1 MPLARL
7 ELRNEYGLGDS
18 ELYRKAASGK
28 EGAEAILQG
37 VSVSGLVGILRL
49 LGDVAEFGAEIF
61 HDLHEQVMITA
72 ARGQKMLS
80 RIKKIEEALPS
91 IEDAIHRKASYIDLV
106 YEIGSSWHADL
117 RIMDGHLSYD
127 DLPQFIME
135 SYEECRDP
143 PRLYL
148 LDKYDRAGTGACL
161 KRYSDPSY
169 FKRAWATS
177 EPEKTQQIQKE
188 KKLKKFK
195 RKLSRFTEGDVQ
207 DPLSSSQCNS
217 LASSERFAPLSN
229 DDQSL
234 SAESSLVSEMRLKS
248 EVISAPQLL
257 NTMNKLN
264 FTGHVS
270 ETNHSILPNDLDCD
284 RLSVSNIQN
293 NHEHP
298 GASQL
303 HNDELVFDADDD
315 SQYDFPHWKATS
327 RSPSVIW
334 DEKSEL
340 VKAAGVNSD
349 DTLQDSNSLVVNS
362 ESSKVEE
369 PTRTRSFNQVK
380 PVPIIADLSR
390 SSCDQNQFEEINE
403 TDNYVDALNTLESD
417 AETDSECQK
426 KCMQTLSNMEHQK
439 NESGVSGT
447 AQYGGYANIEAP
459 MSLHESSNE
468 YRLPNDTY
476 LDVSRMPELMQSS
489 QEAGLSPGS
498 LYDESQLLKNSV
510 HTMLRRNAFQG
521 TDDDQPPC
529 SIEAKSGTMLN
540 IKTAAATS
548 QIQSSPPISISSIP
562 STKLWTNGTLLGLEP
577 SKPVDV
583 SLPNGTGERTRSDSL
598 NNGVKS
604 DKQDMVNGKISKQ
617 LNSIGEVR
625 GLPESLSLADQRIL
639 NSNPF
644 LSRKYLF
651 EENGSVKHSSAY
663 IAHNDDGLGVQLQQ
677 NSQEQSEA
685 LSLIDE
691 SEGGHVASPIV
702 LTTSIC
708 QVHQTTKSASS
719 KESEPCSAFN
729 VASPSMDSVQNSNF
743 LSPSFSGLPQRNL
756 VQCIKIKP
764 SVSHAKSSTRYELG
778 IVDNGQLGDKPLADN
793 QSKRLNGVASQTFY
807 EQNLA
812 SQTFH
817 EMSLINK
824 SDYGA
829 LEKSNSSGS
838 LYSRNSSPP
847 LEHMKISFHPL
858 NSLEAS
864 NLKLE
869 QPDGCINKRI
879 DGSAFSSFRLFPG
892 CTLPAQDGR
901 SESDDDTFCKSHT
914 YSTEDLLSARSD
926 SNSEIWDEDDFSGS
940 KTNELSDDLRRISS
954 STASISSGS
963 GFEHMNHVDQEIGL
977 KDLCTGNDT
986 DSFQPSYTTNIPTFE
1001 SLLNKDVKYDSFSIS
1016 PNNTTTITPTEL
1028 PPPPPLPPIQWRLV
1042 RSSYEVPEDNYS
1054 NIGQMVHHFEDAQN
1068 QSPPAPAEIE
1078 GIIRWPLPLAK
1089 DCLLAKDGQYK
1100 KMQDNQVDS
1109 RLLTHELDSREQVLH
1124 QIRDTEIQHKLKQPE
1139 ESKSQIASSEGV
1151 EEKEDLLHQIRTKTL
1166 NLRRTATSRSSFV
1179 AQPTANNRVAAILEK
1194 ANAIRQVLHI
1204 LMQLSISCTMKKYS
1218 CFLLRILFINISVVL
1233 SILI

>member
-18 ELYRKAASGK
+18 ELYRNAASGK

-61 HDLHEQVMITA
+61 HDLHEQVIITA
-72 ARGQKMLS
+72 ARGQKMFS

-135 SYEECRDP
+135 SYEECREP

-177 EPEKTQQIQKE
+177 EPEKAQQIQKE

-195 RKLSRFTEGDVQ
+195 RKLSRFREGDVQ
-207 DPLSSSQCNS
+207 DPISSSQCNS
-217 LASSERFAPLSN
+217 LASSERSAPLSN

-248 EVISAPQLL
+248 EAISAPQLL
-257 NTMNKLN
+257 HTMNKLN
-264 FTGHVS
+264 FTGHFS

-284 RLSVSNIQN
+284 RLSVSNVQN
-293 NHEHP
+293 NHDHP
-298 GASQL
+298 GSSQL

-315 SQYDFPHWKATS
+315 SQYDFPHWKANS

-349 DTLQDSNSLVVNS
+349 DSFQDSNSLVVNS
-362 ESSKVEE
+362 ESSKIEE
-369 PTRTRSFNQVK
+369 PTRTRSSNQVK
-380 PVPIIADLSR
+380 PLPIIADLSG
-390 SSCDQNQFEEINE
+390 SSCDQKQFEEINE
-403 TDNYVDALNTLESD
+403 TDNYVDALNTLESE
-417 AETDSECQK
+417 AETDSECQT
-426 KCMQTLSNMEHQK
+426 KCMQILSNMEHQK
-439 NESGVSGT
+439 NESGVSGA
-447 AQYGGYANIEAP
+447 AQYDGYANIEAP

-468 YRLPNDTY
+468 YRLPNVTY

-489 QEAGLSPGS
+489 GEAGVSPGS
-498 LYDESQLLKNSV
+498 LYDESQLLKNSF
-510 HTMLRRNAFQG
+510 HTMLRTNAFQG

-529 SIEAKSGTMLN
+529 STEAKSGTMLN
-540 IKTAAATS
+540 SETAAAATS

-598 NNGVKS
+598 DNGVKS
-604 DKQDMVNGKISKQ
+604 DKQVMVNGKISKQ
-617 LNSIGEVR
+617 SNSIGKAQ

-651 EENGSVKHSSAY
+651 EENSSVKHSSAY
-663 IAHNDDGLGVQLQQ
+663 IAHNDDGFGAQLQQ

-685 LSLIDE
+685 LSLSDE
-691 SEGGHVASPIV
+691 SGGSQVASPNV

-719 KESEPCSAFN
+719 KESESCSAFS
-729 VASPSMDSVQNSNF
+729 VASPSMDSVQNSKF

-764 SVSHAKSSTRYELG
+764 SVSHAKSSTRHELG

-793 QSKRLNGVASQTFY
+793 QSRRLNGVASQTFY
-807 EQNLA
+807 EENLA

-824 SDYGA
+824 SDYGS

-869 QPDGCINKRI
+869 LPDGYINQRI
-879 DGSAFSSFRLFPG
+879 DGTAFSSFRLFPG
-892 CTLPAQDGR
+892 CTLPEQDGG

-914 YSTEDLLSARSD
+914 YSSEDLLSARSD
-926 SNSEIWDEDDFSGS
+926 SNSELWEQDDFPGS

-963 GFEHMNHVDQEIGL
+963 GFEHMNHLDQEIGL

-986 DSFQPSYTTNIPTFE
+986 DSFQPSYTSNIPTFE
-1001 SLLNKDVKYDSFSIS
+1001 SLLNQDVKYDSLSIS
-1016 PNNTTTITPTEL
+1016 PNNATTLTPTEL

-1042 RSSYEVPEDNYS
+1042 RSSYEVPEDNYY
-1054 NIGQMVHHFEDAQN
+1054 NIGQMVHHFEGAQN

-1078 GIIRWPLPLAK
+1078 SISRWPLPLAK
-1089 DCLLAKDGQYK
+1089 DGQYK
-1100 KMQDNQVDS
+1100 EMQDNQVDS
-1109 RLLTHELDSREQVLH
+1109 RLLTHELDNREQILH
-1124 QIRDTEIQHKLKQPE
+1124 LIRDTEIQHKLKQPE
-1139 ESKSQIASSEGV
+1139 ESKSQIASSEAV
-1151 EEKEDLLHQIRTKTL
+1151 DDKEDLLHQIRTKTL

-1179 AQPTANNRVAAILEK
+1179 PQPTTNNRVAAILEK
-1194 ANAIRQVLHI
+1194 ANAIRQACA
-1204 LMQLSISCTMKKYS
+1204 SSDEDDS
-1218 CFLLRILFINISVVL
+1218 DDWSNG
-1233 SILI
+1233 